1 MIEQKIQQKAEEV
14 ENNKTDSSQM
24 LETNVFNRLMMNEE
38 IPFGM
43 SFSGMKTL
51 RKVLE
56 DEVELIY
63 EKIDT
68 VSNTHIE
75 R

>member
-1 MIEQKIQQKAEEV
+1 
-14 ENNKTDSSQM
+14 M

>member
-1 MIEQKIQQKAEEV
+1 
-14 ENNKTDSSQM
+14 M
-24 LETNVFNRLMMNEE
+24 LEANVFNRLMNNDE

-56 DEVELIY
+56 DEVELVY

>member
-1 MIEQKIQQKAEEV
+1 
-14 ENNKTDSSQM
+14 M
-24 LETNVFNRLMMNEE
+24 LEANVFNRLMMNEE
-38 IPFGM
+38 FPFGM
-43 SFSGMKTL
+43 TFSGMKTL
-51 RKVLE
+51 RKVFQE
-56 DEVELIY
+56 EVELIY